1 MVLIRCDQCATT
13 MVQGQRDWV
22 VVGHV
27 LADVDLDLDTDTGDV
42 PQSLHFCGW
51 ACAATYTGARAL
63 VDS

>member
-27 LADVDLDLDTDTGDV
+27 LADTDLDLDTDEL
-42 PQSLHFCGW
+42 PQSLHFCTW
-51 ACAATYTGARAL
+51 RCAGIYCGARAL